1 VTAFRT
7 TLQQQTRRTAERIV
21 APLARLG
28 VTPNGLTVCGLLLN
42 VLAGLLLAWQA
53 YIPGALMVLVAGAF
67 DMLDGALA
75 RVSNRKTVFG
85 GFFDSTIDRY
95 SEAVVFLGLQVA
107 FLRDAMA
114 GGQGGQAGGGNAAAG
129 PLAGAPDGWPGA
141 GGDWYAWAGV
151 VLCYVVAINSLL
163 ISYTRARAEVE
174 GLNCEVGWLQR
185 PERII
190 ILGLG
195 LLLPRPGPLVVLAG
209 LAILTQ
215 ITVLQRMLHV
225 RRLTAEQGG
234 PGGGA
239 SSLLA
244 GRGVG
249 GGESSRLAGRGV
261 GGGESS
267 RLAGREGGG

>member
-1 VTAFRT
+1 MTAFRST
-7 TLQQQTRRTAERIV
+7 IQQQGRRTAERIV

-28 VTPNGLTVCGLLLN
+28 VTPNGLTAVGLLLN
-42 VLAGLLLAWQA
+42 ILAGLLLAWQA

-107 FLRDAMA
+107 FLRDATA
-114 GGQGGQAGGGNAAAG
+114 GGPA
-129 PLAGAPDGWPGA
+129 GA

-163 ISYTRARAEVE
+163 ISYTRARAEVD

-195 LLLPRPGPLVVLAG
+195 LLLPHPGPLIVLAG

-225 RRLTAEQGG
+225 RRLTAGQGS

-239 SSLLA
+239 SSQRA
-244 GRGVG
+244 GRDGDG
-249 GGESSRLAGRGV
+249 
-261 GGGESS
+261 
-267 RLAGREGGG
+267 

>member
-1 VTAFRT
+1 MTAFRST
-7 TLQQQTRRTAERIV
+7 IQQQGRRTAERVV

-28 VTPNGLTVCGLLLN
+28 VTPNGLTAFGLLLN

-107 FLRDAMA
+107 FLRDAT
-114 GGQGGQAGGGNAAAG
+114 
-129 PLAGAPDGWPGA
+129 AGAPAGA

-163 ISYTRARAEVE
+163 ISYTRARAEVD
-174 GLNCEVGWLQR
+174 GLDCEVGWLQR
-185 PERII
+185 PERVI

-195 LLLPRPGPLVVLAG
+195 LLLPRPGPLVVLAV
-209 LAILTQ
+209 LALLTLV
-215 ITVLQRMLHV
+215 TVLQRMLHV
-225 RRLTAEQGG
+225 RRLTAGQGARG
-234 PGGGA
+234 WERARGQR
-239 SSLLA
+239 A
-244 GRGVG
+244 GRDEDG
-249 GGESSRLAGRGV
+249 
-261 GGGESS
+261 
-267 RLAGREGGG
+267 

>member
-1 VTAFRT
+1 MTAFRST
-7 TLQQQTRRTAERIV
+7 IQQQGRRTAERIV

-28 VTPNGLTVCGLLLN
+28 VTPNGLTAVGLLLN
-42 VLAGLLLAWQA
+42 ILAGLLLAWQV

-107 FLRDAMA
+107 FLRDATA
-114 GGQGGQAGGGNAAAG
+114 GGPGG
-129 PLAGAPDGWPGA
+129 PAGAGGA

-185 PERII
+185 PERVI

-195 LLLPRPGPLVVLAG
+195 LLLPRPGPLIVLAG

-225 RRLTAEQGG
+225 RRLTAERDKDG
-234 PGGGA
+234 
-239 SSLLA
+239 
-244 GRGVG
+244 
-249 GGESSRLAGRGV
+249 
-261 GGGESS
+261 
-267 RLAGREGGG
+267 

>member
-1 VTAFRT
+1 
-7 TLQQQTRRTAERIV
+7 
-21 APLARLG
+21 
-28 VTPNGLTVCGLLLN
+28 
-42 VLAGLLLAWQA
+42 
-53 YIPGALMVLVAGAF
+53 
-67 DMLDGALA
+67 MLDGALA

-114 GGQGGQAGGGNAAAG
+114 GGPGGPGGQGAQ
-129 PLAGAPDGWPGA
+129 AGAW
-141 GGDWYAWAGV
+141 GDWYAWAGV

-174 GLNCEVGWLQR
+174 GLDCEVGWLQR

-215 ITVLQRMLHV
+215 VTVLQRMLHV

-239 SSLLA
+239 P
-244 GRGVG
+244 
-249 GGESSRLAGRGV
+249 SRLAGP
-261 GGGESS
+261 
-267 RLAGREGGG
+267 EGGG

>member
-1 VTAFRT
+1 VTAFRST
-7 TLQQQTRRTAERIV
+7 IQQQGRRTAERIV

-28 VTPNGLTVCGLLLN
+28 VTPNGLTAVGLLLN
-42 VLAGLLLAWQA
+42 ILAGLLLAWQA

-107 FLRDAMA
+107 FLRDATA
-114 GGQGGQAGGGNAAAG
+114 GGPGG
-129 PLAGAPDGWPGA
+129 PAGAGGA

-163 ISYTRARAEVE
+163 ISYTRARAEVD

-185 PERII
+185 PERVI

-195 LLLPRPGPLVVLAG
+195 LLLPRPGPLIVLAG

-225 RRLTAEQGG
+225 RRLTAERDKDG
-234 PGGGA
+234 
-239 SSLLA
+239 
-244 GRGVG
+244 
-249 GGESSRLAGRGV
+249 
-261 GGGESS
+261 
-267 RLAGREGGG
+267 

>member
-1 VTAFRT
+1 VTAFRST
-7 TLQQQTRRTAERIV
+7 IQQQGRRTAERIV

-28 VTPNGLTVCGLLLN
+28 VTPNGLTAVGLLLN
-42 VLAGLLLAWQA
+42 ILAGLLLAWQA

-107 FLRDAMA
+107 FLRDAT
-114 GGQGGQAGGGNAAAG
+114 AAG
-129 PLAGAPDGWPGA
+129 PAGWPGA

-163 ISYTRARAEVE
+163 ISYTRARAEVD

-195 LLLPRPGPLVVLAG
+195 LLLPHPGPLIVLAG

-225 RRLTAEQGG
+225 RRLTAGQGG

-239 SSLLA
+239 VA
-244 GRGVG
+244 QRGG
-249 GGESSRLAGRGV
+249 RLAGQDGK
-261 GGGESS
+261 G
-267 RLAGREGGG
+267 

>member
-1 VTAFRT
+1 VTAFRST
-7 TLQQQTRRTAERIV
+7 IQQQGRRTAERIV

-28 VTPNGLTVCGLLLN
+28 VTPNGLTAVGLLLN
-42 VLAGLLLAWQA
+42 ILAGLLLAWQA

-107 FLRDAMA
+107 FLRDAT
-114 GGQGGQAGGGNAAAG
+114 AAG
-129 PLAGAPDGWPGA
+129 PAGWPGGADAVAGPGAGWPGA

-163 ISYTRARAEVE
+163 ISYTRARAEVD

-195 LLLPRPGPLVVLAG
+195 LLLPHPGPLIVLAG

-225 RRLTAEQGG
+225 RRLTAERDKDG
-234 PGGGA
+234 
-239 SSLLA
+239 
-244 GRGVG
+244 
-249 GGESSRLAGRGV
+249 
-261 GGGESS
+261 
-267 RLAGREGGG
+267 

>member
-1 VTAFRT
+1 VTAFRST
-7 TLQQQTRRTAERIV
+7 IQQQGRRTAERIV

-28 VTPNGLTVCGLLLN
+28 VTPNGLTLFGLLLN
-42 VLAGLLLAWQA
+42 VLAALLLAWQV
-53 YIPGALMVLVAGAF
+53 YIPGGLMVLVGGAF

-107 FLRDAMA
+107 FLRDATA
-114 GGQGGQAGGGNAAAG
+114 GG
-129 PLAGAPDGWPGA
+129 PDGA

-163 ISYTRARAEVE
+163 ISYTRARAEVD

-185 PERII
+185 PERVI

-195 LLLPRPGPLVVLAG
+195 LLLPHPGPLIVLAG

-225 RRLTAEQGG
+225 RRLTAGQGG

-239 SSLLA
+239 VA
-244 GRGVG
+244 ERGAQRGAQRG
-249 GGESSRLAGRGV
+249 GRLAGRDKDG
-261 GGGESS
+261 
-267 RLAGREGGG
+267 